1 MVSKTTEFELNKWE
15 LNCEICSYKTV
26 SNMSD
31 PVHLAMNTIGG
42 NENVAI
48 NSTYSVDYPEH

>member
-15 LNCEICSYKTV
+15 LNCEICSYEIV
-26 SNMSD
+26 SNMSA
-31 PVHLAMNTIGG
+31 PVHLAMNTRGG